1 MATEKDISQ
10 MSVSE
15 RRKHLAVMQ
24 QMNDINQT
32 RIDQELAQLGTLRK
46 GSAAYKEQAAKL
58 DQMQKKWEETS
69 KILVKYNAELEEAAS
84 LTNQA
89 SKEVDNLGAELQGIV
104 RKVPLIGDRLANGV
118 QSATDSMKKS
128 MDNWVAQSNSNMGRK
143 FKKGFLMLAGLVTG
157 ILVVALAGWLK
168 LLGKANDRM
177 KEMSTALTEA
187 GRTLQLSKKDVQS
200 IGKGVG
206 DWQHYGAGW
215 SSAIAGIR
223 ENMGYLPKLT
233 REENK
238 LVAQLSTNAGV
249 SSEHIASMYRTS
261 QRLGVSLTDY
271 TKNQAEKIKNLNKEM
286 GLQVTQADVVAEMA
300 GASDETLAMFGKQN
314 AELEKQVLIGKK
326 IGLNLNQQAAMA
338 KSLLDIESS
347 IEAEME
353 ARVLT
358 GKEIN
363 FDKARE
369 LALSGDVSGA
379 AEELMAQVGGINEF
393 NKMNIIQKEALAKA
407 AGMEVGQM
415 QKALEMQAG
424 IKDAAAVGGGAGG
437 GGLEDAAAN
446 VSKEE
451 RDSMRESK
459 WGKLLEKVAKYL
471 DEIKIAIDDKLY
483 AWFSTGPGN
492 KILKGIE
499 GFFKDLRDWIVD
511 GKEPAWFTKF
521 KEFIRPIVDGISKV
535 FGFVKENPI
544 KSVIAGGLLTWG
556 AGKVK
561 NMLGL
566 GKMGTSGN
574 PMHVTLG
581 GKLSSFANKIT
592 DAFKKGPDKVPKDV
606 PKKTPPK
613 KKPPKKVGFL
623 AKMKQKAAGLGSKIA
638 AKGKGLITKIA
649 PAAVKAAS
657 KAGSFFKKGIGK
669 VGGFFSKIGKGVKS
683 AAGAVKGV
691 VKKVG
696 GKVAAKG
703 IGKSLLKKIPGV
715 GALAGIGFGISRA
728 LKGDFSG
735 AAMEVASG
743 LLSTIPGAGTAA
755 SLALDAGL
763 VAKDLTAGAKAVD
776 PAPVEELSD
785 FIYSP
790 KFGAKKFQ
798 EDDLVVG
805 GTKLDAALGKED
817 NKLLVTMI
825 GLLTKIAMNTGQKPI
840 LEVDGVQLLEHLE
853 MARTGKGME

>member
-128 MDNWVAQSNSNMGRK
+128 MDNWVAQSNSNMGKK

-415 QKALEMQAG
+415 KKALEMQAG
-424 IKDAAAVGGGAGG
+424 IKDAAAV
-437 GGLEDAAAN
+437 
-446 VSKEE
+446 
-451 RDSMRESK
+451 
-459 WGKLLEKVAKYL
+459 
-471 DEIKIAIDDKLY
+471 
-483 AWFSTGPGN
+483 
-492 KILKGIE
+492 
-499 GFFKDLRDWIVD
+499 
-511 GKEPAWFTKF
+511 
-521 KEFIRPIVDGISKV
+521 
-535 FGFVKENPI
+535 
-544 KSVIAGGLLTWG
+544 
-556 AGKVK
+556 
-561 NMLGL
+561 
-566 GKMGTSGN
+566 
-574 PMHVTLG
+574 
-581 GKLSSFANKIT
+581 
-592 DAFKKGPDKVPKDV
+592 
-606 PKKTPPK
+606 
-613 KKPPKKVGFL
+613 
-623 AKMKQKAAGLGSKIA
+623 
-638 AKGKGLITKIA
+638 
-649 PAAVKAAS
+649 
-657 KAGSFFKKGIGK
+657 
-669 VGGFFSKIGKGVKS
+669 
-683 AAGAVKGV
+683 
-691 VKKVG
+691 
-696 GKVAAKG
+696 
-703 IGKSLLKKIPGV
+703 
-715 GALAGIGFGISRA
+715 
-728 LKGDFSG
+728 
-735 AAMEVASG
+735 
-743 LLSTIPGAGTAA
+743 
-755 SLALDAGL
+755 
-763 VAKDLTAGAKAVD
+763 
-776 PAPVEELSD
+776 
-785 FIYSP
+785 
-790 KFGAKKFQ
+790 
-798 EDDLVVG
+798 
-805 GTKLDAALGKED
+805 
-817 NKLLVTMI
+817 
-825 GLLTKIAMNTGQKPI
+825 
-840 LEVDGVQLLEHLE
+840 
-853 MARTGKGME
+853 